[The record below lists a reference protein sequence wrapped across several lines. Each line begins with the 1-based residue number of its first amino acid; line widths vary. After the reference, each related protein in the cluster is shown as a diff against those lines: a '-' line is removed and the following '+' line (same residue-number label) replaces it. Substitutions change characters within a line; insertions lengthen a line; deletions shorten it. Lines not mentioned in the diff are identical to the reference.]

1 MARRQLDVMAGVEEE
16 IRGER
21 ASALGHSGERL
32 EALLVELAQLRAAAE
47 AAPPSERPAQVAA
60 HNACRARAER
70 LYEQL
75 CIQREAMGVR
85 SHDMLA
91 ATYPIPKRLRE

>member
-1 MARRQLDVMAGVEEE
+1 MARRQLDVMAGMEEE
-16 IRGER
+16 IRSER

-32 EALLVELAQLRAAAE
+32 EALLAELTVLRAAADVASPE
-47 AAPPSERPAQVAA
+47 ERPTQVSA
-60 HNACRARAER
+60 HNACHARAEK

-85 SHDMLA
+85 NHDMLA
-91 ATYPIPKRLRE
+91 AVYPIPKRLK